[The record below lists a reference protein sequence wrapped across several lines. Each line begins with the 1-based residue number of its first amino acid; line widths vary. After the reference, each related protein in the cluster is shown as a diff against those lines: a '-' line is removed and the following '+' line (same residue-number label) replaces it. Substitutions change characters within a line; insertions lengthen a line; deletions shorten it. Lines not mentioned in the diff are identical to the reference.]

1 MLWNRIKI
9 FFQDKFQYNRI
20 DLINKESENVRK
32 FFDESNNNIN
42 DSIINGGNILVH

>member
-9 FFQDKFQYNRI
+9 FFENKFQYHKI
-20 DLINKESENVRK
+20 DLIDKESKYIRK